1 MHQSLLKPL
10 FSGGIWGPQCAISE
24 TTAKKPPKDGTH
36 RSNCEREFSAN
47 TSRLPPAFRS
57 GSELGRCLPYN
68 LSTWGRLGEFI
79 TVFTAICSSLPP
91 LSLEPVKERLM
102 ASDPKSLPRR
112 SSRCSLR
119 AQFPEAPRPQKPSPS
134 TCSASPSCAPGPCG
148 LRADPS
154 GLGSVML
161 GEGPRTSPSVR
172 HWRSAPPRWMTNLN
186 RANQNVKGTFDKY
199 TIRSKCANEI
209 KSSESHYEG

>member
-1 MHQSLLKPL
+1 MARTALIARENSL
-10 FSGGIWGPQCAISE
+10 Q
-24 TTAKKPPKDGTH
+24 TH
-36 RSNCEREFSAN
+36 R
-47 TSRLPPAFRS
+47 RLPPAFRS

-79 TVFTAICSSLPP
+79 TVFTASCSSLPP

-119 AQFPEAPRPQKPSPS
+119 AQFPEAPRPRKPSPS
-134 TCSASPSCAPGPCG
+134 TCSASPSCAPAPCG

-154 GLGSVML
+154 GLGSVVL
-161 GEGPRTSPSVR
+161 GEGPHTSPSVR
-172 HWRSAPPRWMTNLN
+172 HRRSAPPRWMTNLN

-199 TIRSKCANEI
+199 TIRPKCANEI